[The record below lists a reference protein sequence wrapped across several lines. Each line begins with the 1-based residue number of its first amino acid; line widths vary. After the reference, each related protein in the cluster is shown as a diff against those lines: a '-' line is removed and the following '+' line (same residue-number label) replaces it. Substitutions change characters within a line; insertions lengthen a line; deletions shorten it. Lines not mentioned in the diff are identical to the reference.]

1 MEEFLLV
8 LHFLI
13 VLFVV
18 AGFPLGLIF
27 NHRGFRYF
35 HCGVFTL
42 IILLMLLGIPCPL
55 TVLEEIYGV
64 FSYEGSFIATWLRRI
79 IYLEWVEPRHVV
91 IMDVVFSA
99 IVYSSF
105 FWHPIGQNKQKGII
119 HFFRKVLFRLLGRAL

>member
-1 MEEFLLV
+1 MQEFLLI

-18 AGFPLGLIF
+18 VGFPLALIF

-42 IILLMLLGIPCPL
+42 IILLMLLRVPCPL
-55 TVLEEIYGV
+55 TVLEENYGV
-64 FSYEGSFIATWLRRI
+64 FNYDGSFIATWLRRI

-91 IMDVVFSA
+91 IMDVVFA
-99 IVYSSF
+99 VIVYSSF
-105 FWHPIGQNKQKGII
+105 FWHPIGQNRQKGII
-119 HFFRKVLFRLLGRAL
+119 PFFRRVLFRLMRRVP